1 MRLHR
6 QAVVAL
12 LALSLTAS
20 WVGSQEK
27 DPSKAPKEQ
36 YWIVLLDASLSSQ
49 GLDAEQSKR
58 LGQEGYRLRNEIL
71 TMMQTLL
78 ASQREKNQDQTD
90 DFLRVYLVGSQTRF
104 LEELSDQPVRWTDIH
119 EESWWNNK
127 VPSDIGSRTNY
138 IDAVNKAAALLD
150 SLPKEAKKNL
160 VLISDGE
167 LDLGDPKNPETNRSS
182 RGALKK
188 EELAVYRN
196 FLRTD
201 NPAMKQ
207 LADNKVTV
215 YTLAL
220 DEDLASYTWQQRY
233 KQIGQRLNEQRIG
246 GASPLERGLSV
257 VEDLA
262 GKVNAD
268 GKLSTSEGP
277 YVLRALADQ
286 FGGKA
291 RSVRYDN
298 VLNVMWEMVF
308 PDQERKRLVLPPGTN
323 KVIISA
329 PVDAPVEVKVWKDGK
344 KETISLRYDKEQT
357 TWRPDPPEL
366 GRELEEVNVRAT
378 SQYAT
383 WIIASSNLAEVDPG
397 VEAEATE
404 KFSILAINNARLYWQ
419 DGKPPERIL
428 AGVPAELVIDLKRL
442 PEPPGPSAADWRK
455 KLGQLPIR
463 ATAEVIPPD
472 SDAQS
477 VPLRSE
483 ILQEPA
489 DGVLRLAGR
498 FTDTRSPGTY
508 EVRVNLEAGPEG
520 EAWRI
525 GSRTVR
531 FQVVEDS
538 PLSTPGRFTLAVRL
552 QKEGKL
558 DAPTPLEPPQDGKSG
573 PQVKLI
579 AEPTDR
585 MVFEWQVGSGQ
596 KCDGVNQLL
605 LEVPEAKLL
614 LGSAANAL
622 EDGQPIQEGDRL
634 ICYRSSPEPVEK
646 ILDRPLTVKA
656 GDGLVS
662 WERTLLLTP
671 PEDPVKKWLRRA
683 GLGLLALLAATAL
696 AFALIPGLRNW
707 LLAAIARRRADF
719 PLAVDVAGGESRAWE
734 KSDKVK
740 RFLVTSDSRGDVEV
754 EVTGR
759 KLASGEEG
767 FEIRP
772 HSADDYRIRLLAGS
786 NWKFRKIAPS
796 RQPPPYRILGTEGE
810 IVTFLELTRGTKV
823 EFEHQDVR
831 VTVRHKDR

>member
-1 MRLHR
+1 
-6 QAVVAL
+6 
-12 LALSLTAS
+12 
-20 WVGSQEK
+20 
-27 DPSKAPKEQ
+27 
-36 YWIVLLDASLSSQ
+36 
-49 GLDAEQSKR
+49 
-58 LGQEGYRLRNEIL
+58 
-71 TMMQTLL
+71 MMQTLL
-78 ASQREKNQDQTD
+78 ASQREKNQDQKD
-90 DFLRVYLVGSQTRF
+90 DFLRVFLVGSQTRF
-104 LEELSDQPVRWTDIH
+104 LEELSDQPVRWTDVH
-119 EESWWNNK
+119 EESWWNDK

-138 IDAVNKAAALLD
+138 IDAVNQAAALLD

-167 LDLGDPKNPETNRSS
+167 LDLGETNRPS
-182 RGALKK
+182 RGALQE
-188 EELAVYRN
+188 EELSVYRN

-201 NPAMKQ
+201 NPAMRQ
-207 LADNKVTV
+207 LADNHVTI

-220 DEDLASYTWQQRY
+220 DEELASYTWQQRF

-262 GKVNAD
+262 GKVDRD
-268 GKLSTSEGP
+268 GRLSASEGP
-277 YVLRALADQ
+277 FVLRALADQ

-329 PVDAPVEVKVWKDGK
+329 PVDAPVEVKIWKDGK
-344 KETISLRYDKEQT
+344 KETVSLRYDKELT
-357 TWRPDPPEL
+357 TYRADPPEM
-366 GRELEEVNVRAT
+366 GKELEEVNVRAT

-419 DGKPPERIL
+419 AGKPQEKIL
-428 AGVPAELVIDLKRL
+428 AGNAAELVIDLKRL
-442 PEPPGPSAADWRK
+442 AEPPGPSAAEWRQT
-455 KLGQLPIR
+455 LSQLPIR

-477 VPLRSE
+477 VQLRSE

-489 DGVLRLAGR
+489 DGVLRLTGR
-498 FTDTRSPGTY
+498 FTDTRSAGTY
-508 EVRVNLEAGPEG
+508 EVRVNLEAGPEN

-525 GSRTVR
+525 GSRSVR
-531 FQVVEDS
+531 FQVVEES
-538 PLSTPGRFTLAVRL
+538 PLSTPGLFSLAVRL

-558 DAPTPLEPPQDGKSG
+558 ETSAVMIEPPEAGKPS

-579 AEPTDR
+579 AQPSNR
-585 MVFEWQVGSGQ
+585 LVFEWQVDPDQ

-605 LEVPEAKLL
+605 LEVPEARFL
-614 LGSAANAL
+614 LGASKNAL
-622 EDGQPIQEGDRL
+622 ADGVPVQEGDRL

-646 ILDRPLTVKA
+646 LLNRPLTVKA
-656 GDGLVS
+656 GDGLAS
-662 WERTLLLTP
+662 WERKLLLTP
-671 PEDPVKKWLRRA
+671 PEPQWKRILRWGA
-683 GLGLLALLAATAL
+683 LGLLALLAATAL

-707 LLAAIARRRADF
+707 LLAAIARWRAEF
-719 PLAVDVAGGESRAWE
+719 PLAVDIAGGESRAWE

-740 RFLVTSDSRGDVEV
+740 RFLVSSDSQGDVEV
-754 EVTGR
+754 EVTNR
-759 KLASGEEG
+759 KLDSGEAG
-767 FEIRP
+767 FDIRP
-772 HSADDYRIRLLAGS
+772 NSADDYRIRLLSGS
-786 NWKFRKIAPS
+786 GWKFRKLTPS
-796 RQPPPYRILGTEGE
+796 RQPSPYRLLGAEGE
-810 IVTFLELTRGTKV
+810 VVT
-823 EFEHQDVR
+823 
-831 VTVRHKDR
+831 